1 MDTNFDFEMSGE
13 QEKAKPKLDL
23 SASRMFPGW
32 LAEEGLSLAF
42 TTYQA
47 GRLFLI
53 GTKEKGRLS
62 MFERSFQRCMGLWA
76 EPETL
81 YLSAL

>member
-1 MDTNFDFEMSGE
+1 MNQSKANGT
-13 QEKAKPKLDL
+13 QETTKPKLEL
-23 SASRMFPGW
+23 SASRQLPGW

-53 GTKEKGRLS
+53 GTKEG
-62 MFERSFQRCMGLWA
+62 
-76 EPETL
+76 
-81 YLSAL
+81 